1 MSGKREPEP
10 IAIVGMGC
18 RWAGGVR
25 DTSSLWEFLINKRS
39 GYHDWAEPRFS
50 AKGFYHPNPERPGT
64 TAAKGGYTVTEDP
77 RLFDPSFFGIS
88 GLEAETIDASQR
100 KLLEVVYE
108 AFESAGDTWES
119 INGTRMGVYVA
130 DISYDNSYAQTRDW
144 EYARPHATTG
154 VCHNILSNRINYVF
168 NLHGP
173 SVTLDSAC
181 TSALYGLHMAMQA
194 IRDGD
199 CDSAI
204 VATANWIM
212 DPAMQIAMDKLG
224 ALSGTS
230 MSHAFDAS
238 ADGYARGEGFA
249 AIYLKKPEKAMKDGS
264 PMRALVRGSAIGANG
279 RSSGITHPS
288 GSAQEAII
296 RKAYE
301 NTGGLD
307 PSQTPFLECH
317 GTGTRVGDPLEVE
330 AAGKVFGPGR
340 SDAPEDRLLIG
351 SVKTNLG
358 HTEGAAAL
366 AGIFKAVLALEA
378 GVIPPS
384 IGVKTLNPRIDFEK
398 AKAEVVT
405 EVIPWPEGKLRR
417 ASVTSA
423 GFGGSIGHCVLDH
436 VNILYPD
443 YVKPG
448 ILGTATLSGSSSN
461 HSVAN
466 GNVATHTNGHANVHA
481 NGHTNCHAN
490 GNSNGISATK
500 HVAISQQPH
509 IKAAADADTR
519 QMVLLPFAAHKD
531 ASLKLNIEA
540 LFSVIDQHS
549 LADVAYT
556 LGARRSKLSQRTFRV
571 VNKDDA
577 AQGLLNDIQKTFTA
591 APETPRLGFVFTGQG
606 AQWPAMGAEL
616 FEYRIFR
623 TSIEYLDNILSAVAG
638 SRSWT
643 IAEVL
648 SGKSEP
654 SLVQTPEV
662 SQTVCTA
669 VQIGLVNLL
678 VSWSVY
684 PSGVVGHSSG
694 EMAAAYA
701 AGRISAAESITA
713 AYFRGQA
720 VSLNK
725 QRGAML
731 AVGMSLEQAAGYLEG
746 IEQNVKVAA
755 INSYDSLT
763 LSGEQDAVERLSA
776 TLNEEGV
783 FNRLLKTGGNAYHS
797 HHMVALGQE
806 YETLLSEGLDRL
818 QSLGLLD
825 EQDRYPCISWAS
837 SVTPHKDIDADSVLA
852 AYWRSNLESPVRF
865 ADAVTNLVQD
875 EGLNIGALVEI
886 GPHPALKGPVN
897 QVLKSLGKT
906 IPYTGS
912 LTRGE
917 DSRRSILQLAGS
929 LFGMNAQIS
938 LAAVN
943 ATDGTSH
950 GKPVLTHG
958 TMAVDLPPYQYGY
971 GPVSYYESRAS
982 KEFRLRS
989 VQRHDLVGS
998 KVAGNAKLRPQFR
1011 NVLRMKD
1018 LPWLGDHRL
1027 IPDVVL
1033 PAAGYMC
1040 MAMVA
1045 ASQLYEELPNALP
1058 IAGFSLRNVDIKT
1071 ALKIPED
1078 QHGVEVMLSLELASG
1093 STVQAPSWTSFSVSS
1108 VVRDSEQWTEH
1119 CTGQVKLDVSDV
1131 VQASKLCL
1139 GTESRAVDSRAWYKT
1154 FASIG
1159 LGYGP
1164 AFQALSAIRAVPTD
1178 NLASANLNLKTTAG
1192 MVRGG
1197 ESVYPIHPASL
1208 DAMIQ
1213 LGLLACHGG
1222 QIDQATTAFVP
1233 IHLSQLY
1240 LRTGNDQ
1247 GWGTAVAHGELRG
1260 LRSAYLQLQ
1269 LQSQAGDLLLDIKDL
1284 RCISFMLDDRSP
1296 AQGHSKAYASPFM
1309 RMVYKPDFRAFSS
1322 RQARGLFPPPTEN
1335 ASWVPILASLE
1346 SIAAFIAVDVY
1357 DTLISVVSAETDT
1370 SRTLGHYLAWLKRL
1384 VDESGSP
1391 RILEVKALTPA
1402 QRSQV
1407 LGELYEETSDVL
1419 EAKALRRLH
1428 ESMSDILQGKKT
1440 GEEVLALDGLLTDL
1454 LEDSLFLTGAYP
1466 QITRLV
1472 DSIGHADPNTKILE
1486 LEGGRGRVAGLVLE
1500 ALSSTNGIKCYQ
1512 DYTVTDKSEAALQ
1525 RAQGQLA
1532 SYQDVDFSVLDIR
1545 KDPLDQGFEPV
1556 YDVVLASQ
1564 VIHTASSV
1572 IPALKN
1578 VRKLLKPGGKLI
1590 LAEVTGNSAWVGLIG
1605 GAQAGYWHG
1614 AGDGRLDGPFLDI
1627 TGWDRSLR
1635 SAGFSG
1641 IDVSLDDYPSPT
1653 THSNVLVSTRIIP
1666 DASPSSGEVWLLH
1679 GKRAPDLLKQL
1690 ASELDSRN
1698 LVTKTLPLD
1707 SVLTNLPAEARVI
1720 AFLDDENLLLDTSE
1734 LTLDIFKYL
1743 AHNTASMVWLTS
1755 TGMAQGHNPDGAVVV
1770 GLLRTISTEAP
1781 TGRFF
1786 SVDIDADHFD
1796 VGELDTNE
1804 LIRALADKE
1813 QGLQQPNYDQS
1824 EDREFAWHS
1833 GCLWMSRLVP
1843 EAALHGYAERSQTPA
1858 THGAQLLPLD
1868 SQGPVRAAFET
1879 PGMLSSLYFK
1889 PYTELAQPLPRNS
1902 IEVKVAGVGL
1912 NWKDLAL
1919 STGRFDMNN
1928 LSSEYSG
1935 VITSV
1940 GADAASRF
1948 AVGNL
1953 VYGLGEGHFGN
1964 YTRVPGA
1971 LAQKARDG
1979 DDLLGVA
1986 TMPVVFMT
1994 AIYAFEHLT
2003 RLRRGQKVLIHSASG
2018 GVGLGA
2024 IQLAQAKGADV
2035 YAMAGTPEKVR
2046 FLVEEV
2052 GLPSSHVLTREPEEL
2067 ARATVATGG
2076 FDVVLSTAQGNGLY
2090 DSINALAPLGH
2101 LIDLGRVDVNSARA
2115 IGLELF
2121 QKSAS
2126 FSSFDLAR
2134 LVRRDLGLGAELMQA
2149 VDEHYRAGHIRP
2161 IHPMAVS
2168 DISQLDQTLLGFS
2181 KGTHVGKL
2189 VVSFQDPHTLV
2200 RMVPAS
2206 PAARF
2211 DPEACYVVTGGLS
2224 GLGRSI
2230 IQWMGS
2236 RGAQEIVVLSR
2247 RGPHA
2252 PDAQTLVNALAKRGV
2267 RVHPVACDLSSSEQV
2282 VRAIKEASSILPVK
2296 GIVHCAVSY
2305 QDISF
2310 HKISL
2315 EGWRDG
2321 LAAKVRGTWNLHEA
2335 TKALPLDF
2343 FVMTTSILSVLSF
2356 ATQGAYTAA
2365 NNFQDQFARYR
2376 RRQGLPATAAQ
2387 FGLVNDVGHLSTD
2400 PLTLDLMT
2408 RNKVLTV
2415 SERYFLRLL
2424 EPAFL
2429 GDVSSQ
2435 FTSAAV
2441 DPLAAATYVTYM
2453 DPAHMAQKERENT
2466 EIGIRSV
2473 AQPRWYNDARVS
2485 HVIRGFDD
2493 AMRHNGG
2500 DENSGSAGGLEGE
2513 RSTTARNRREFDD
2526 AVGKTRT
2533 ASDGNEKL
2541 ELRALALQLTTS
2553 LIATTVATM
2562 LLMDLSAVNTARA
2575 VSDHGVDSL
2584 IAAELRNWFHLA
2596 LGSKISMVDLLD
2608 PRTSINALAAKVVD
2622 AAVDFQG

>member
-1 MSGKREPEP
+1 MYPPLSQPE
-10 IAIVGMGC
+10 AK
-18 RWAGGVR
+18 
-25 DTSSLWEFLINKRS
+25 SSYN
-39 GYHDWAEPRFS
+39 
-50 AKGFYHPNPERPGT
+50 
-64 TAAKGGYTVTEDP
+64 
-77 RLFDPSFFGIS
+77 
-88 GLEAETIDASQR
+88 
-100 KLLEVVYE
+100 
-108 AFESAGDTWES
+108 
-119 INGTRMGVYVA
+119 
-130 DISYDNSYAQTRDW
+130 
-144 EYARPHATTG
+144 
-154 VCHNILSNRINYVF
+154 
-168 NLHGP
+168 

-230 MSHAFDAS
+230 MCHSFDAS

-249 AIYLKKPEKAMKDGS
+249 AIYLKRAEKAMKDGS

-288 GSAQEAII
+288 GSAQEEII

-384 IGVKTLNPRIDFEK
+384 IGVKTLNPRIDFQK

-436 VNILYPD
+436 VNILYPE

-448 ILGTATLSGSSSN
+448 ISSTVSPNGSLTK
-461 HSVAN
+461 HSAAN
-466 GNVATHTNGHANVHA
+466 GNGATHTNGS
-481 NGHTNCHAN
+481 N
-490 GNSNGISATK
+490 GNSNGIVAAK
-500 HVAISQQPH
+500 HVTILQQPQTQT
-509 IKAAADADTR
+509 AADADTR

-540 LFSVIDQHS
+540 LSSVIDQHS

-556 LGARRSKLSQRTFRV
+556 LGARRSKLAQRTFRV
-571 VNKDDA
+571 VNKDGA
-577 AQGLLNDIQKTFTA
+577 AQGLLNDVQKTFTA
-591 APETPRLGFVFTGQG
+591 APETPSLGFIFTGQG

-616 FEYRIFR
+616 FEYNVFR
-623 TSIEYLDNILSAVAG
+623 TSIEYLDSILSAVAG
-638 SRSWT
+638 TRSWT
-643 IAEVL
+643 IKEVL
-648 SGKSEP
+648 LGKSDP
-654 SLVQTPEV
+654 GLVQTPEV

-669 VQIGLVNLL
+669 VQIGLVKLL
-678 VSWSVY
+678 ASWSVY

-720 VSLNK
+720 VSQNK
-725 QRGAML
+725 QHGAML
-731 AVGMSLEQAAGYLEG
+731 AVGMGLEQTAKYLES
-746 IEQNVKVAA
+746 IEQEVKVAA
-755 INSYDSLT
+755 INSYESLT
-763 LSGEQDAVERLSA
+763 LSGEKEAVEKLSA
-776 TLNEEGV
+776 TLNKEGV

-806 YETLLSEGLDRL
+806 YETLLSEGLARL
-818 QSLGLLD
+818 QTLGLLD
-825 EQDRYPCISWAS
+825 EQDRYPRISWAS
-837 SVTPHKDIDADSVLA
+837 SVTPYKDINADSVPA
-852 AYWRSNLESPVRF
+852 AYWRSNLESPVHF
-865 ADAVTNLVQD
+865 ADAVANLVQA

-897 QVLKSLGKT
+897 QVLKTLGKS

-929 LFGMNAQIS
+929 LFGMNALIS
-938 LAAVN
+938 LTAVN
-943 ATDGTSH
+943 ATDGPSH
-950 GKPVLTHG
+950 GKPVLAHG
-958 TMAVDLPPYQYGY
+958 TLAIDLPPYQYGY

-989 VQRHDLVGS
+989 VQRHDLIGS

-1027 IPDVVL
+1027 IPDVVF

-1045 ASQLYEELPNALP
+1045 ASQLYEEFPDALP

-1071 ALKIPED
+1071 ALNISED
-1078 QHGVEVMLSLELASG
+1078 QHGVEVMLCLELASG
-1093 STVQAPSWTSFSVSS
+1093 STVQAPSWTSFSISS
-1108 VVRDSEQWTEH
+1108 VARDSDQWTEH
-1119 CTGQVKLDVSDV
+1119 CTGQVKLEVTGV
-1131 VQASKLCL
+1131 VGASKLSL

-1164 AFQALSAIRAVPTD
+1164 AFQALSAIRATPAD
-1178 NLASANLNLKTTAG
+1178 NLASASLALKTTAST
-1192 MVRGG
+1192 VKGG

-1240 LRTGNDQ
+1240 LRTGNGED
-1247 GWGTAVAHGELRG
+1247 WGTALAHGEFRG

-1284 RCISFMLDDRSP
+1284 RCISYMLEDQST
-1296 AQGHSKAYASPFM
+1296 AQGGSKAYASPFM
-1309 RMVYKPDFRAFSS
+1309 RMVYKPDFRALSN
-1322 RQARGLFPPPTEN
+1322 RQARSLFPPPTEN
-1335 ASWVPILASLE
+1335 VSKVPILASLE
-1346 SIAAFIAVDVY
+1346 SIATFIAVNVY
-1357 DTLISVVSAETDT
+1357 DTLISDVGAETDT
-1370 SRTLGHYLAWLKRL
+1370 SEVLGHYIAWFKKF

-1391 RILEVKALTPA
+1391 HIIEAKALTPA
-1402 QRSQV
+1402 QRSQA
-1407 LGELYEETSDVL
+1407 LAELYEETRDVL

-1428 ESMSDILQGKKT
+1428 GSMSDILQGKTT
-1440 GEEVLALDGLLTDL
+1440 GKEVLAQDSLLADFFA
-1454 LEDSLFLTGAYP
+1454 DSLFLTGAYL
-1466 QITRLV
+1466 QITKLF
-1472 DSIGHADPNTKILE
+1472 DSIGHANPNTKILE
-1486 LEGGRGRVAGLVLE
+1486 LEGGSGRVAGLVLE
-1500 ALSSTNGIKCYQ
+1500 ALSSTNSIKCYQ

-1532 SYQDVDFSVLDIR
+1532 NYQDVSFSVLDIGQ
-1545 KDPLDQGFEPV
+1545 DPLEQGFEPV
-1556 YDVVLASQ
+1556 YDVILASQ

-1578 VRKLLKPGGKLI
+1578 ARNLLKPGGKLI
-1590 LAEVTGNSAWVGLIG
+1590 LSEVTGNSAWVRLIG

-1614 AGDGRLDGPFLDI
+1614 AGDGRIDGPFLDI
-1627 TGWDRSLR
+1627 TGWDRALR
-1635 SAGFSG
+1635 TAGFSG
-1641 IDVSLDDYPSPT
+1641 VDASLDDYPSPT
-1653 THSNVLVSTRIIP
+1653 THSSVLVSTRITP

-1679 GKRAPDLLKQL
+1679 GKRVPSLLKHL
-1690 ASELDSRN
+1690 ASDLESRN
-1698 LVTKTLPLD
+1698 LVTKTVPLD
-1707 SVLTNLPAEARVI
+1707 SVLTTLPAEARVI
-1720 AFLDDENLLLDTSE
+1720 AFLDDENLLLDATTF
-1734 LTLDIFKYL
+1734 TLDIFKYL

-1755 TGMAQGHNPDGAVVV
+1755 TGMAQGRNPDGAVVG

-1804 LIRALADKE
+1804 LVRTLVDKE
-1813 QGLQQPNYDQS
+1813 QELQQPNEDQS
-1824 EDREFAWHS
+1824 EDREFTWHS
-1833 GCLWMSRLVP
+1833 GCLWIDRLVP

-1858 THGAQLLPLD
+1858 IHGAQPLPLD

-1889 PYTELAQPLPRNS
+1889 PYIELSQPLPPDS

-1940 GADAASRF
+1940 GAEAASRF
-1948 AVGNL
+1948 AVGDF

-1971 LAQKARDG
+1971 LAQKAHG
-1979 DDLLGVA
+1979 SDDMLSMS

-1994 AIYAFEHLT
+1994 AIYAFEHLM
-2003 RLRRGQKVLIHSASG
+2003 RLRQGQKVLIHSASG

-2035 YAMAGTPEKVR
+2035 YAMVGTPEKVR
-2046 FLVEEV
+2046 FLVEEF
-2052 GLPSSHVLTREPEEL
+2052 GLSPSHVLTREPEEL
-2067 ARATVATGG
+2067 ARATVTTGG
-2076 FDVVLSTAQGNGLY
+2076 FDVILSTAQGDGLY
-2090 DSINALAPLGH
+2090 ESIKALAPLGH
-2101 LIDLGRVDVNSARA
+2101 LIDLGRLDVNSARV

-2149 VDEHYRAGHIRP
+2149 VDDHYRAGHIRP
-2161 IHPMAVS
+2161 IHPMSVS
-2168 DISQLDQTLLGFS
+2168 DISQLDQTLLSFS
-2181 KGTHVGKL
+2181 KGTHIGKL
-2189 VVSFQDPHTLV
+2189 VVSFQNPSTLV
-2200 RMVPAS
+2200 RMVSAP

-2247 RGPHA
+2247 RGPHT
-2252 PDAQTLVNALAKRGV
+2252 PDAQTLVDVLAKRGV

-2282 VRAIKEASSILPVK
+2282 AQAIKEASSIQPVK

-2310 HKISL
+2310 HKISP

-2335 TKALPLDF
+2335 TKALSLDF
-2343 FVMTTSILSVLSF
+2343 FVTTTSILSVLSF

-2400 PLTLDLMT
+2400 SLTLDLMT
-2408 RNKVLTV
+2408 RNQVLTV
-2415 SERYFLRLL
+2415 PESYFLRLL

-2429 GDVSSQ
+2429 GDVGAQ
-2435 FTSAAV
+2435 FTGAAV

-2453 DPAHMAQKERENT
+2453 DPAHMAEKERENT
-2466 EIGIRSV
+2466 EMGIRSA
-2473 AQPRWYNDARVS
+2473 AQPRWYGDARVS

-2493 AMRHNGG
+2493 AMRHNRG
-2500 DENSGSAGGLEGE
+2500 DENSGSAGDMEGG
-2513 RSTTARNRREFDD
+2513 RSAVARIRREFGD
-2526 AVGKTRT
+2526 AVQKIRT
-2533 ASDGNEKL
+2533 ASDGNEKV
-2541 ELRALALQLTTS
+2541 ELRSLALQLTTS
-2553 LIATTVATM
+2553 SIATTVATM
-2562 LLMDLSAVNTARA
+2562 LLMDISAVNTARA

-2584 IAAELRNWFHLA
+2584 IATELRNWFHLA
-2596 LGSKISMVDLLD
+2596 LGSKIGMVDLLD

-2622 AAVDFQG
+2622 AAVAFQG